1 MAKDDY
7 FKIVYVILK
16 ELYGCRKANQP
27 VDLEAISPKRFGVE
41 AGYLL
46 SILEELLENGYIKG
60 FIVKHSKT
68 GKYVMNLEEME
79 ITMNGIEYLQ
89 ENSKMKQ
96 IYKMAKE
103 IKDFIPGM

>member
-7 FKIVYVILK
+7 FKIVYVILE
-16 ELYGCRKANQP
+16 ELYGCRKANQRI
-27 VDLEAISPKRFGVE
+27 DLEAISPKRFNV

-46 SILEELLENGYIKG
+46 SILEELLENGYVKG

-79 ITMNGIEYLQ
+79 ITMHGVEYLQ

-96 IYKMAKE
+96 IYEMAKE

>member
-7 FKIVYVILK
+7 FKIVYVILE
-16 ELYGCRKANQP
+16 ELYGCRKANQRI
-27 VDLEAISPKRFGVE
+27 DLEAISPKRFGIE

-46 SILEELLENGYIKG
+46 SILEELLETGYAKG

-68 GKYVMNLEEME
+68 GKYVMNLEEIE

>member
-16 ELYGCRKANQP
+16 ELYGCRKANQRI
-27 VDLEAISPKRFGVE
+27 DLEAISPKRFGIE

-46 SILEELLENGYIKG
+46 SILEELLETGYVKG
-60 FIVKHSKT
+60 FFVKHSKT
-68 GKYVMNLEEME
+68 GKYVMNLEEIE

>member
-16 ELYGCRKANQP
+16 ELYGCRKANQRI
-27 VDLEAISPKRFGVE
+27 DLEAISPKRFGIE

-46 SILEELLENGYIKG
+46 SILEELLENGYVKG
-60 FIVKHSKT
+60 FIVKYSKT
-68 GKYVMNLEEME
+68 GKYVMNLEEIE

-96 IYKMAKE
+96 IYEMAKE

>member
-1 MAKDDY
+1 M
-7 FKIVYVILK
+7 
-16 ELYGCRKANQP
+16 
-27 VDLEAISPKRFGVE
+27 
-41 AGYLL
+41 L
-46 SILEELLENGYIKG
+46 SILEELLENGYVKG

-79 ITMNGIEYLQ
+79 ITMHGVEYLQ

-96 IYKMAKE
+96 IYEMAKE